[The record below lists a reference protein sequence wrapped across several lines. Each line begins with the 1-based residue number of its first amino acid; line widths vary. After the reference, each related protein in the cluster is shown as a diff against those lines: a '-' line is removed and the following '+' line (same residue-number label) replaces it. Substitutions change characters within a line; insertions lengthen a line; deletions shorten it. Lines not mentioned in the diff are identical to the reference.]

1 MRIQQYLVCFDG
13 DVAVNSKV
21 FLAVLKKKLCRK
33 ISNTIME
40 HLDQLDMVGDISPA
54 LEATE
59 DFIQCLDGMQ
69 GEGVCHDQTGTYQ
82 ASIEPK
88 NLQEVSSAALG
99 KLNSSGVWNLLA
111 GEQLEVGPLGLAW
124 ANSLSALGLEMGLRH
139 GKRSR
144 ARSTNDLAAHINEST
159 NTTHSSSNSAFKKG
173 HNRSR
178 SDVYYQP
185 SSYTD
190 NGLPTVDC
198 NSLKNMMLSLQPEG
212 KFSSTVCNSS

>member
-1 MRIQQYLVCFDG
+1 
-13 DVAVNSKV
+13 
-21 FLAVLKKKLCRK
+21 
-33 ISNTIME
+33 ME
-40 HLDQLDMVGDISPA
+40 RFDQLDMVGDISPA

-69 GEGVCHDQTGTYQ
+69 SEGVCHDQTGTYQ
-82 ASIEPK
+82 ASIQPK

-124 ANSLSALGLEMGLRH
+124 ANSLSALGLEVGLRH

-144 ARSTNDLAAHINEST
+144 ARSTNDLATHINEYT

-198 NSLKNMMLSLQPEG
+198 NGLKAAMLSFQQAG
-212 KFSSTVCNSS
+212 KFSFTIYNSNW